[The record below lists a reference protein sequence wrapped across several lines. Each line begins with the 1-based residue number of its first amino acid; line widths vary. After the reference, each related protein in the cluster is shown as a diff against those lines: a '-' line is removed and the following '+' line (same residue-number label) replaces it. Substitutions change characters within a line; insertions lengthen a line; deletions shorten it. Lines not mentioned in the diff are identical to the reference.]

1 MEKSPVLFCIG
12 LFLLTGIITG
22 QETANAQALG
32 QLEKMAGSSV
42 VVPEVN
48 GPSSVSSSVS
58 SAASKSSV
66 LKGASSG
73 SLSTVVAGALLQGV
87 FNSLLSSPAEKS
99 PEQLEAERKEQERIA
114 EEEKLK
120 KEMEEKHQQEV
131 YDNLMKSSKDV
142 PGSESLDFKNLDGN
156 METLRKEASDPFD
169 SGSKGVQ
176 LKKDSAF
183 IGKPVASPDLKN
195 LNSTNPNPK
204 DANAPSKGTAFF
216 GVPVSSPEFQT
227 VVEPESAPVYKDIK
241 TSVNLTEQYLKN
253 EKLVVGLIAQ
263 AINNNGSPIIEKP
276 DCKALNEKLVRYRS
290 DLVRFQAWNNETL
303 IELEKWKKQNEDAFW
318 NAVTDGASAA
328 FSVFLDYLNETRA
341 SALKI
346 KKLLEENE
354 AKYLQDKI
362 FTASEIEKYKK
373 LLDQRINLCNI
384 TEFSKTAMEP
394 QEYVNFAKNLLQG
407 TTEKLTKSDGDCQ
420 GMINTLKDQGI
431 LSETPW
437 VDAGQF
443 AAEGIIN
450 KFLHNPNLIIGPN
463 SLLKNSLKIP
473 YVTIAELAVNEAY
486 NVTDLWKSYQNICTL
501 RDADGK
507 ATEAVKKIQND
518 MDNIKIQLKDC
529 SSTK

>member
-1 MEKSPVLFCIG
+1 MEKSLALLCNVLFLTAGITAG
-12 LFLLTGIITG
+12 L
-22 QETANAQALG
+22 ETANAQALG
-32 QLEKMAGSSV
+32 QLEKMAGTTV

-48 GPSSVSSSVS
+48 GPSPVSSSVTS
-58 SAASKSSV
+58 SGSSSSILKSS
-66 LKGASSG
+66 ST

-87 FNSLLSSPAEKS
+87 LNSLLSSPAEKS
-99 PEQLEAERKEQERIA
+99 PEQLEAEKKEQERIA

-142 PGSESLDFKNLDGN
+142 PGTETLDFKNLDGN
-156 METLRKEASDPFD
+156 METLRKDASDPFD
-169 SGSKGVQ
+169 SGSKGGQ
-176 LKKDSAF
+176 LKKDSAV

-195 LNSTNPNPK
+195 SNGTNPGQTA
-204 DANAPSKGTAFF
+204 ANSPAKGTAFF

-241 TSVNLTEQYLKN
+241 TSVNLTDQYLKN
-253 EKLVVGLIAQ
+253 EKLVVGIIAQ

-276 DCKALNEKLVRYRS
+276 DCKTLNEKLTRYRS
-290 DLVRFQAWNNETL
+290 DLVRFQEWNKETL
-303 IELEKWKKQNEDAFW
+303 DELGKWKKQNDDAFW

-328 FSVFLDYLNETRA
+328 FGVFLDYLKETRA
-341 SALKI
+341 SALQI
-346 KKLLEENE
+346 KKLLEDNE
-354 AKYLQDKI
+354 AKYLKDKV
-362 FTASEIEKYKK
+362 FTATDIERYKK

-384 TEFSKTAMEP
+384 TEFSKSAMEP
-394 QEYVNFAKNLLQG
+394 WDYVNFAKNLLQG

-463 SLLKNSLKIP
+463 SVLKNSLKIP

-486 NVTDLWKSYQNICTL
+486 NVTDMWKSYQNICTL
-501 RDADGK
+501 RDAD
-507 ATEAVKKIQND
+507 
-518 MDNIKIQLKDC
+518 
-529 SSTK
+529 